1 MEEAE
6 ENTQRNGLQK
16 IGGAQEYIL
25 PSWRMNEIVLEVIS
39 VLTEE
44 EYYKEGFDY
53 RKMIQGMG
61 IKIKKFSSFAP
72 ENLEQFRKI
81 SLSLWNEG
89 VCLLFPDKENGGHCR
104 MIAYNDNHTAAET
117 MQIILHE
124 FAHIRLRH
132 TQQSI
137 NGEVEATCFSIAMS
151 LMFML
156 EEQLHIGMK
165 TVQLGG
171 KDFLLKSV
179 RACIEK
185 KEVA

>member
-1 MEEAE
+1 MEEALE
-6 ENTQRNGLQK
+6 IARQNGAPQEA
-16 IGGAQEYIL
+16 GARKYIL
-25 PSWRMNEIVLEVIS
+25 PSWRLNEILIEVAS
-39 VLTEE
+39 VLSEE

-53 RKMIQGMG
+53 RKMIQDMG

-89 VCLLFPDKENGGHCR
+89 VCILFPDKETGGQHR
-104 MIAYNDNHTAAET
+104 MIAYNDSRSAAET

-137 NGEVEATCFSIAMS
+137 NGEVEAACFSAAMS

-156 EEQLHIGMK
+156 EEQFHIGMK
-165 TVQLGG
+165 TAQIAG

-179 RACIEK
+179 RACIAK

>member
-1 MEEAE
+1 MPQIA
-6 ENTQRNGLQK
+6 
-16 IGGAQEYIL
+16 GGKKYIL
-25 PSWRMNEIVLEVIS
+25 PPWRINEILLEVFS
-39 VLTEE
+39 VLSEE

-53 RKMIQGMG
+53 KRMIEGMG
-61 IKIKKFSSFAP
+61 IKVKKFSSFSP
-72 ENLEQFRKI
+72 ENLERFKEN
-81 SLSLWNEG
+81 SLSLWDEG
-89 VCLLFPDKENGGHCR
+89 VCLLFPDDETGKQLR
-104 MIAYNDNHTAAET
+104 MIAYNDSHNAAET

-124 FAHIRLRH
+124 FVHIRLRH

-165 TVQLGG
+165 TAQIGG

>member
-1 MEEAE
+1 MEKAIK
-6 ENTQRNGLQK
+6 NITVPQ
-16 IGGAQEYIL
+16 IAGGKKYIL
-25 PSWRMNEIVLEVIS
+25 PPWRINEILLEVFS
-39 VLTEE
+39 VLSEE

-53 RKMIQGMG
+53 KRMIEGMG
-61 IKIKKFSSFAP
+61 IKVKKFSSFSP
-72 ENLEQFRKI
+72 ENLERFKEN

-89 VCLLFPDKENGGHCR
+89 VCLLFPDDETGKQLR
-104 MIAYNDNHTAAET
+104 MIAYNDSHNATET

-151 LMFML
+151 LMFIL
-156 EEQLHIGMK
+156 EEKFHIGMR
-165 TVQLGG
+165 TVQLEG
-171 KDFLLKSV
+171 KDFFMNSI
-179 RACIEK
+179 REYIGK